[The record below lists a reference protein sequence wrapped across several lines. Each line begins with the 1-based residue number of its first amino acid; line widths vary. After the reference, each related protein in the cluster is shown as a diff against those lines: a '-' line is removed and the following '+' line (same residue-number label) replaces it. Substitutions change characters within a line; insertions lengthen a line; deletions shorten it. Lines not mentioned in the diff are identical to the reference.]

1 MTRAHAYQ
9 PEALMIPDLVLDPVV
24 LLVLAGV
31 LGALVGGLL
40 TALIHR
46 LPLIMDD
53 ELAREHADLLAAT
66 EAATE
71 AAPTVTAPPLGVLR
85 PSARCSHCHIPLG
98 LLDTLPLVGYL
109 RSRGRCRA
117 CGGEIPL
124 YMPFIELITAA
135 LFMLATARIGA
146 GPALIAAWIGIALLI
161 ALAAIDARTHLL
173 PDRLTLPGLWIG
185 LGLSVFGVFTD
196 PRSAILG
203 AILGYSLPCL
213 ADRAFH
219 RITGRS
225 GMGRGDF
232 KLTALLGAWLGW
244 QILPSLFLIA
254 FGAGLIAA
262 LILITTRRR
271 HAREALPFGPF
282 LTLGG
287 MILLVAGPHLAT

>member
-1 MTRAHAYQ
+1 MTRSYIDP
-9 PEALMIPDLVLDPVV
+9 PEALMTPDLVFDPFII
-24 LLVLAGV
+24 LLLAGA

-46 LPLIMDD
+46 LPLIMDA
-53 ELAREHADLLAAT
+53 ELAREHADLLAT
-66 EAATE
+66 TDEPRNAADS
-71 AAPTVTAPPLGVLR
+71 PLGILR
-85 PSARCSHCHIPLG
+85 PGARCSHCHIPLG
-98 LLDTLPLVGYL
+98 LLDTLPLLGYL
-109 RSRGRCRA
+109 RCRGRCRA

-124 YMPFIELITAA
+124 YMPFVELITAA
-135 LFMLATARIGA
+135 LFTLVAARMSP
-146 GPALIAAWIGIALLI
+146 GPALIAAWVGIALLI

-173 PDRLTLPGLWIG
+173 PDRLTLPGIWMG
-185 LGLSVFGVFTD
+185 LGLSVFGIFTD

-203 AILGYSLPCL
+203 AILGYSLPYL
-213 ADRAFH
+213 ADCAF
-219 RITGRS
+219 RRVTGRS

-262 LILITTRRR
+262 LALLATRRR

-287 MILLVAGPHLAT
+287 MILLVAGPHLAM